1 MTKEVTNSVVVVV
14 VVVVFYDSIIIH
26 LGCQVELSKSIL
38 RALCINQFD
47 ASSRREDMVSITN
60 KKRSQRK
67 DEIQQ
72 TLLFTKLSS

>member
-1 MTKEVTNSVVVVV
+1 MADPENWPKLGSNCDKRSTQLLLLFF
-14 VVVVFYDSIIIH
+14 FYDSVIIH

-47 ASSRREDMVSITN
+47 ASTRREDMVSITN
-60 KKRSQRK
+60 KKRSQHK

-72 TLLFTKLSS
+72 